1 MMKERIQK
9 VLADMG
15 LGSRREIE
23 RWIEQGRITING
35 KMASLGDKVCSR
47 DRVTVDNQPV
57 ALRESKQQAT
67 RVIAYHKPEGEIST
81 RSDPG
86 NRPTV
91 YQRLPKLEVGRWI
104 SIGRLDINT
113 SGLILFT
120 NNGELAHRLMH
131 PSNQIERVY
140 AVRVFGEVSEQTIE
154 SLLQGVEL
162 EDGKAHFEKIIHTGG
177 DGSNQWYRVS
187 IKEGRYREVRRLWE
201 SVGVTVSRLIRIAYG
216 GVALERNLRKGQWR
230 DLSEKQIAMLAKNV
244 DLPLP
249 ALRNSDREVTG
260 EQQQPR
266 RRSFNRAPQRR
277 LNRRR
282 A

>member
-1 MMKERIQK
+1 
-9 VLADMG
+9 
-15 LGSRREIE
+15 
-23 RWIEQGRITING
+23 
-35 KMASLGDKVCSR
+35 MASLGDKVCSR

-216 GVALERNLRKGQWR
+216 GVTLERNLRKGQWR